1 LGKQTFAKYGNDLVM
16 EINIKDGY
24 KVTEVGVIP
33 DDWEVKKLESVSTLS
48 SGTTPSRQLQD
59 RYFSK
64 GTINWVKTT
73 DLNNSN
79 ITQTEEK
86 ITELAIH
93 ETCLKEYDIN
103 TVLVAMYG
111 GFNQI
116 GRTGL
121 LKIPATVNQAL
132 IAIQSKINI
141 LNPVFLINYL
151 NFRVSYWK
159 NVAISSRKDPNI
171 TSRDVK
177 NFLVTLPPLAEQK
190 AIAHALSDV
199 DNLITAIDQ
208 LITKKRNI
216 KQGTMQELLTGK
228 KRLPGFSGKWEVKKL
243 GDIGECIIG
252 LTYKPENVKES
263 GLLVLR
269 SSNIA
274 DNQLKFDDTVFVDVE
289 VTDKLMTKEGDILI
303 CVRNGSRQLIGKNA
317 LIDKKSEGLTFGAFM
332 SVYRTKFYKYIFHAF
347 QTNEIKK
354 QIHENIGATINQ
366 ITNKNLNSF
375 EISLPPQIEE
385 QKAIAEILT
394 DIDKEIEA
402 LEKKRDKYKTIKQ
415 GMMQELLTGKTRII
429 DN

>member
-1 LGKQTFAKYGNDLVM
+1 MSVP
-16 EINIKDGY
+16 DGF
-24 KVTEVGVIP
+24 KVSEVGVIP
-33 DDWEVKKLESVSTLS
+33 EDWDVKKLESVSTLS

-86 ITELAIH
+86 VTELALY
-93 ETCLKEYDIN
+93 ETCLKEYDVD

-132 IAIQSKINI
+132 IAIQSKSNL

-177 NFLVTLPPLAEQK
+177 NFPIPLPPLAEQK
-190 AIAHALSDV
+190 AIAQSLSDV
-199 DNLITAIDQ
+199 DNLITAIDK

-228 KRLPGFSGKWEVKKL
+228 KPLPGFSGEWEVKK
-243 GDIGECIIG
+243 
-252 LTYKPENVKES
+252 
-263 GLLVLR
+263 
-269 SSNIA
+269 
-274 DNQLKFDDTVFVDVE
+274 FDDIT
-289 VTDKLMTKEGDILI
+289 KLITCGLAATPKYVREEIGKPFLSAQN
-303 CVRNGSRQLIGKNA
+303 VRNGKVIYDN
-317 LIDKKSEGLTFGAFM
+317 
-332 SVYRTKFYKYIFHAF
+332 YKYIS
-347 QTNEIKK
+347 
-354 QIHENIGATINQ
+354 HELFNQ
-366 ITNKNLNSF
+366 ITKYSKPQKGDLLYTRVGAGIGEAGIIEDDFEFGIYVSLTLIRTNEKELHNYFLLHLLNSYTYKSLAKNGQFAGGGVQNLNVQIVKEF
-375 EISLPPQIEE
+375 LIPLPPIPE
-385 QKAIAEILT
+385 QKAIAKILT
-394 DIDKEIEA
+394 EMDEEIEA
-402 LEKKRDKYKTIKQ
+402 LEKKREKYKNIKQ

>member
-1 LGKQTFAKYGNDLVM
+1 M

>member
-1 LGKQTFAKYGNDLVM
+1 M

-228 KRLPGFSGKWEVKKL
+228 KRLPGFSGKWEVKRQKEVVKYINGRAYSRSEWEATGTPVIRLQNLTGTGEEYYYSNLKL
-243 GDIGECIIG
+243 PDRQYIDYGDLIFMWSASFGPFIWKGKKSIYHYHIWKVECNE
-252 LTYKPENVKES
+252 TEVDRNFYYYKLEE
-263 GLLVLR
+263 
-269 SSNIA
+269 ITET
-274 DNQLKFDDTVFVDVE
+274 LKNGT
-289 VTDKLMTKEGDILI
+289 
-303 CVRNGSRQLIGKNA
+303 NGSTMLHI
-317 LIDKKSEGLTFGAFM
+317 
-332 SVYRTKFYKYIFHAF
+332 TKGNMEHY
-347 QTNEIKK
+347 QV
-354 QIHENIGATINQ
+354 TIP
-366 ITNKNLNSF
+366 
-375 EISLPPQIEE
+375 SLPE